1 MTTIIFILIFSLAG
15 MFVVLFL
22 AIFAELIF
30 MLAALIRDGI
40 VGIIHLLSG
49 KRHQEISCSEPRSD
63 MEDIKGLLWLS
74 ILMNMFKLEIESRY
88 RTMSIFIMELRL
100 KMMFFLDHQ

>member
-1 MTTIIFILIFSLAG
+1 MMTTIIFILIFSLAG

-40 VGIIHLLSG
+40 VGIINLFSTG
-49 KRHQEISCSEPRSD
+49 KRHQEISCPEPRSD

-74 ILMNMFKLEIESRY
+74 ILMNMFNK
-88 RTMSIFIMELRL
+88 
-100 KMMFFLDHQ
+100 

>member
-1 MTTIIFILIFSLAG
+1 MMTTIIFILIFSIAG

-40 VGIIHLLSG
+40 VGITHLLSPG
-49 KRHQEISCSEPRSD
+49 KRHQEISCLEPRSD
-63 MEDIKGLLWLS
+63 MEDIKGL
-74 ILMNMFKLEIESRY
+74 
-88 RTMSIFIMELRL
+88 
-100 KMMFFLDHQ
+100 